1 MKREDGRKLFR
12 AFLGNSRETAGEQR
26 AMMEQMAAPSRERS
40 LRSMMEHL
48 LSLDET
54 AWYLYAWSRDPLE
67 GRFSREQ
74 KLAYGFR
81 AAECGRSEAQ
91 LILGKTDVWDIA
103 ARMGLKVLTPQVPGG
118 GGHVILPSMRNRIPL
133 PFHGRSRAGA
143 EADSGRKTGGASGKQ
158 GSGGR
163 AAGP

>member
-26 AMMEQMAAPSRERS
+26 AMMEQMAVPSRERS
-40 LRSMMEHL
+40 LYSMVEHL

-103 ARMGLKVLTPQVPGG
+103 AGMGLKVLTPQVPVGG
-118 GGHVILPSMRNRIPL
+118 WPVSGTGFHYH
-133 PFHGRSRAGA
+133 FHGRRRAGA
-143 EADSGRKTGGASGKQ
+143 EADSGRKAGGASGQQ

>member
-54 AWYLYAWSRDPLE
+54 A
-67 GRFSREQ
+67 
-74 KLAYGFR
+74 
-81 AAECGRSEAQ
+81 
-91 LILGKTDVWDIA
+91 
-103 ARMGLKVLTPQVPGG
+103 
-118 GGHVILPSMRNRIPL
+118 
-133 PFHGRSRAGA
+133 
-143 EADSGRKTGGASGKQ
+143 
-158 GSGGR
+158 
-163 AAGP
+163 

>member
-81 AAECGRSEAQ
+81 AAECGRS
-91 LILGKTDVWDIA
+91 
-103 ARMGLKVLTPQVPGG
+103 
-118 GGHVILPSMRNRIPL
+118 
-133 PFHGRSRAGA
+133 
-143 EADSGRKTGGASGKQ
+143 
-158 GSGGR
+158 
-163 AAGP
+163 

>member
-1 MKREDGRKLFR
+1 
-12 AFLGNSRETAGEQR
+12 
-26 AMMEQMAAPSRERS
+26 MMEQMAAPSRERS

-103 ARMGLKVLTPQVPGG
+103 AGMGLKVLTPQVPGG
-118 GGHVILPSMRNRIPL
+118 RRACDFLPSIRNRIPL
-133 PFHGRSRAGA
+133 PFSWTAQ
-143 EADSGRKTGGASGKQ
+143 SGRRS
-158 GSGGR
+158 
-163 AAGP
+163 

>member
-91 LILGKTDVWDIA
+91 LILGRQMSGISPA
-103 ARMGLKVLTPQVPGG
+103 GMGLKVLTPQVRGE
-118 GGHVILPSMRNRIPL
+118 
-133 PFHGRSRAGA
+133 AGM
-143 EADSGRKTGGASGKQ
+143 
-158 GSGGR
+158 
-163 AAGP
+163 